1 MAFAQSTLF
10 NSNSPP
16 QFTPFESVS
25 TMRSR
30 FSPGTKLMIAIGGW
44 GDSSG
49 FSTAAK
55 DETSRNQYAK
65 NVATMV
71 NQLGFDGVGMSPYSS
86 SLSCP
91 ATSIDRNV

>member
-1 MAFAQSTLF
+1 
-10 NSNSPP
+10 
-16 QFTPFESVS
+16 
-25 TMRSR
+25 MRSR

-86 SLSCP
+86 SLSP
-91 ATSIDRNV
+91 SRN